1 MIKIDELSKFLPTYK
16 YTGGEN
22 VTFQV
27 LIDNIKEEAQKYAVP
42 VEFYNDQVKSGGIFN
57 REIEEC
63 IVVYHPEHK
72 KDYYNFCVRIKRVG
86 SIVQIQTDV
95 FGSSVQMD
103 KFARAEKAFEDRQ
116 GKSVSYKIG
125 SMVGSG
131 LRNMGKNK
139 QKLEEEELYYDTL
152 RYVLSEALG

>member
-72 KDYYNFCVRIKRVG
+72 TDYYNFCIRIKRVG

-152 RYVLSEALG
+152 RYVLREALG

>member
-1 MIKIDELSKFLPTYK
+1 MIKIDELSKFLPTFR
-16 YTGGEN
+16 YTGAEN
-22 VTFQV
+22 VDFQV
-27 LIDNIKEEAQKYAVP
+27 IIDNIKEEAQRHTVP

-57 REIEEC
+57 REIEDC
-63 IVVYHPEHK
+63 IVIYHPEHK
-72 KDYYNFCVRIKRVG
+72 TDYYNFCIRLKKVG

-103 KFARAEKAFEDRQ
+103 KFARSEWAKEDRE

-125 SMVGSG
+125 SMIGSG

-139 QKLEEEELYYDTL
+139 QKLEEEELYYDIL
-152 RYVLSEALG
+152 RAVLKEAIG